1 MVFNMRKDVNLFDK
15 SGANALYELIRTRNH
30 PNDKQAIEY
39 WNNLYNINSQYLDKK
54 FVSEFPNSTEACL
67 WELTLSKFLRSSPNI
82 ELLKDKDFGRKN
94 KSKPDF
100 CFLANNKKFYLEATI
115 VNPGQYSEL
124 NVKLEDVLGSSCRVP
139 REEYKEK
146 ICAALNNKIQRF
158 NTGYKDIIN
167 ENDGYI
173 IAISS
178 SPIGMHI
185 NPNDPL
191 IEASCLFGLSERQ
204 YEPNTGKI
212 YFNEEI
218 SIKKKN
224 NDNKIDTNYFVTLQ
238 YDFISG
244 VLISRNLSIFYPKL
258 EGLEKVI
265 PELKDEGIY
274 YHNPKA
280 KNQLPRQ
287 ALLLNNQFDSK
298 EEVTHALMV

>member
-1 MVFNMRKDVNLFDK
+1 M
-15 SGANALYELIRTRNH
+15 
-30 PNDKQAIEY
+30 
-39 WNNLYNINSQYLDKK
+39 
-54 FVSEFPNSTEACL
+54 
-67 WELTLSKFLRSSPNI
+67 
-82 ELLKDKDFGRKN
+82 
-94 KSKPDF
+94 
-100 CFLANNKKFYLEATI
+100 
-115 VNPGQYSEL
+115 NPGQYSEL